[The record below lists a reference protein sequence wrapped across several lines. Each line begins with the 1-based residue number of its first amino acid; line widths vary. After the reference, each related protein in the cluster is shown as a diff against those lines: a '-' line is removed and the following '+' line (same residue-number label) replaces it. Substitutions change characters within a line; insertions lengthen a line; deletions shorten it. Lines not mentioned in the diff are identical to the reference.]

1 MLPLAGIEF
10 ITSARSLYD
19 SRTKTLFVCCNLLD
33 TETELPP
40 PSALFAITEDGT
52 ATRVPLQ
59 HAIKSV
65 AAVRQDATGVLYTA
79 GETGTAEYSTAVIVT
94 VDAAQNRQN
103 VPHTGGAPYAY
114 IADMQLNEK
123 SGELIIAG
131 TEKAADSSGN
141 GGAPFFKAAPFL
153 PVKNCGRRSIG
164 IKCMNFYHFLY
175 PVSITVLLH
184 SLLLSTK
191 TANTPRLF
199 VPPASAQRERRESE
213 SFLIISLIFERCFIF
228 LWYKE
233 KLT

>member
-19 SRTKTLFVCCNLLD
+19 SHTKTLFVCCNLLD

-65 AAVRQDATGVLYTA
+65 AAVRQDATGVLYSA

-123 SGELIIAG
+123 SGKL
-131 TEKAADSSGN
+131 SG
-141 GGAPFFKAAPFL
+141 
-153 PVKNCGRRSIG
+153 R
-164 IKCMNFYHFLY
+164 H
-175 PVSITVLLH
+175 
-184 SLLLSTK
+184 
-191 TANTPRLF
+191 
-199 VPPASAQRERRESE
+199 
-213 SFLIISLIFERCFIF
+213 
-228 LWYKE
+228 KE
-233 KLT
+233 KNLQCLR